1 MNIEKVRNGYVV
13 TYGESALQLDDY
25 VFRTLD
31 EVIAF
36 MRLKFEYKVSTNQ

>member
-36 MRLKFEYKVSTNQ
+36 WVLSGRTI